1 LTVTGSLLWDACGM
15 TTGLAPAVR
24 FGPALLVVVF
34 GLGGLSVIS
43 YGWLFE
49 VVPGLVELEVAV
61 PRLKPAVR

>member
-43 YGWLFE
+43 YGWLF
-49 VVPGLVELEVAV
+49 PI
-61 PRLKPAVR
+61 VRDDFVLLLAISLSTQAS

>member
-1 LTVTGSLLWDACGM
+1 M

>member
-34 GLGGLSVIS
+34 GLGGLSVIN
-43 YGWLFE
+43 YGWLF
-49 VVPGLVELEVAV
+49 PI
-61 PRLKPAVR
+61 VRDDFVLLLAISLSTQAS